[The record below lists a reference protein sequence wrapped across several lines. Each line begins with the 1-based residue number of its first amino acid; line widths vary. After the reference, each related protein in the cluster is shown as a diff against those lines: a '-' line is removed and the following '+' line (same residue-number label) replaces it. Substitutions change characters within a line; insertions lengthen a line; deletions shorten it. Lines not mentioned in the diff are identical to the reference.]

1 MNQFLQ
7 TARILALV
15 CFISALLLSLMNI
28 LTRGAIAET
37 NQKKREAARAQ
48 VLPAA
53 EYASASFLPG
63 DDPFAAL
70 SALFGKPVPEASA
83 GIATN
88 YVVALRENGET
99 IGYIFDVIAPGGYG
113 GNIEL
118 IVGVTVFPDGAAW
131 GSAHIADYRVI
142 SSAETP
148 GLGKSAEQNLHAF
161 FTNLPWAERKGVF
174 DINPADRQH
183 DSISGA
189 TITSLAIKNALA
201 AALQRATLIIKR
213 DWVNLD
219 FPQETLGIIPN
230 VQRLTAIPHLRQSVG
245 AVREVLEATWYEQ
258 PSGYL
263 VKIFLQD
270 ARQKRVGFGGFIVGT
285 RRLYAARLFAMPEE
299 AGAPFEP
306 DPDLRGGLFYGIDT
320 TTWYS
325 NTVLTSLESNFAFAL
340 KEGYDLLRREGK
352 LP

>member
-1 MNQFLQ
+1 MNPYLQ
-7 TARILALV
+7 TARVLAIV

-37 NQKKREAARAQ
+37 NQKKKEAARAQ

-53 EYASASFLPG
+53 EYVPGSFVPADDLSAAASAL
-63 DDPFAAL
+63 L
-70 SALFGKPVPEASA
+70 GKPVPAARAE
-83 GIATN
+83 IATN
-88 YVVALRENGET
+88 YVAALSESGET
-99 IGYIFDVIAPGGYG
+99 IGYIFDITAPGGYG

-118 IVGVTVFPDGAAW
+118 VVGAAVFPDEAW
-131 GSAHIADYRVI
+131 GSARIADYRVI
-142 SSAETP
+142 SSSETP

-161 FTNLPWAERKGVF
+161 FTNRPLPERKGVF

-201 AALQRATLIIKR
+201 AALQRASLIIKR
-213 DWVNLD
+213 DWVNLN
-219 FPQETLGIIPN
+219 FPPELLGIIPN
-230 VQRLTAIPHLRQSVG
+230 VQRFAAIPGLRQG
-245 AVREVLEATWYEQ
+245 NVREVLETTWYEQ

-263 VKIFLQD
+263 VKIFLADKQ
-270 ARQKRVGFGGFIVGT
+270 AQKKRVGIGGFPAGS

-299 AGAPFEP
+299 TGAPFVP
-306 DPDLRGGLFYGIDT
+306 DPDLRAGLFYGIDT

-340 KEGYDLLRREGK
+340 NQGYNLLRREGK

>member
-7 TARILALV
+7 TAKILALV
-15 CFISALLLSLMNI
+15 CFVSALLLSLMNI

-37 NQKKREAARAQ
+37 NQKKKDAARAQ

-53 EYASASFLPG
+53 EYAPGIFLPG
-63 DDPFAAL
+63 DDPSAAL
-70 SALFGKPVPEASA
+70 SALFGKPVPDANAEV
-83 GIATN
+83 GTN
-88 YVVALRENGET
+88 YLAALDENGET

-113 GNIEL
+113 GSIEL
-118 IVGVTVFPDGAAW
+118 VVGVTVFPNETW

-148 GLGKSAEQNLHAF
+148 GLGKSAEHNLHAF
-161 FTNLPWAERKGVF
+161 FTNSPLAERKGVF
-174 DINPADRQH
+174 DIVPADRQR

-201 AALQRATLIIKR
+201 SALQRASLIIKR
-213 DWVNLD
+213 DWVNLN
-219 FPQETLGIIPN
+219 FPQEILGIIPN
-230 VQRLTAIPHLRQSVG
+230 AQRFVPIPNLRQG
-245 AVREVLEATWYEQ
+245 AAREALETTWYDQ

-263 VKIFLQD
+263 VKVFLQD
-270 ARQKRVGFGGFIVGT
+270 ARQKRVGLGGFVVGS

-299 AGAPFEP
+299 AGAPFVP
-306 DPDLRGGLFYGIDT
+306 DPDLRAGLFYGIDI

-340 KEGYDLLRREGK
+340 KEGYDLLHKGGK